1 MLFWQPIMQRRRQE
15 QRLVHI
21 RGSKALSH
29 GRILTPYTLWKSCYV
44 WCFCRIYSR
53 HTPSSRVSRTAAS
66 QVPIEGDF
74 ASIESLELD
83 VAFGSLTRTEP
94 SPDTSQK
101 QWNPQALPSTRP
113 RYWLIRHCWARS
125 RREIACS
132 PQTKRLRR

>member
-53 HTPSSRVSRTAAS
+53 HTPRSGLMVLSLPATSIQLGLLFHAAAVMTAWKLAAKLKTCDRAMKAAS
-66 QVPIEGDF
+66 AAG
-74 ASIESLELD
+74 
-83 VAFGSLTRTEP
+83 
-94 SPDTSQK
+94 
-101 QWNPQALPSTRP
+101 
-113 RYWLIRHCWARS
+113 
-125 RREIACS
+125 
-132 PQTKRLRR
+132 